1 MNEFRSVPQNVEAEA
16 ALLGA
21 LMIDNRIM
29 DRVADLIDADDFFEP
44 VHGRLFTAI
53 GREIS
58 EGRLTTPI
66 TIKPMVEHDPGVIA
80 LGGPTYLAKLTGS
93 GAALIGA
100 TDFAKQVADL
110 GKRRRLLEALN
121 AAQDELCYQPQS
133 HREWLDNDVKSI
145 ADVLEGLDSAM
156 SGALERHR
164 QAKGVSF
171 ARAFDATLEQIEQEA
186 SGGLTDGLS
195 VVGLDDW
202 NHLTGTMR
210 RGEVVILA
218 GRPSMGKTAIGLS
231 AALASARGGNG
242 TLFVSLE
249 MSVQE
254 LTKRAITDV
263 IFVYGRSASFD
274 AVQRGKFTHW
284 DREAIADA
292 RETIKSW
299 PLILHEDAGLKI
311 GRLAMMVRRY
321 QRQMVAKGQSLDV
334 VFIDYLGLVRGDGAK
349 QKRYEEVGEISRTL
363 KTIARE
369 LNVAIVV
376 LAQLNR
382 EVERRDDKR
391 PQLSDLR
398 DSGEIEQDADT
409 VIFVYREQYYLE
421 RSEPEPSDKK
431 RSDWELAMQA
441 ARDRVELISAKVRK
455 GQISKRNCYFF
466 ASHQAVRGS
475 NFMSGRER

>member
-1 MNEFRSVPQNVEAEA
+1 MTEARSIPQNVEAEA

-29 DRVADLIDADDFFEP
+29 DRVADLIDAEDFFEP
-44 VHGRLFTAI
+44 VHGRLFAVI

-58 EGRLTTPI
+58 EGRLVTPI
-66 TIKPMVEHDPGVIA
+66 TVKPMVEHDPGIIE
-80 LGGPTYLAKLTGS
+80 LGGPSYLAQLTGS
-93 GAALIGA
+93 GAGLIGA
-100 TDFAKQVADL
+100 VDFAKQIADL
-110 GKRRRLLEALN
+110 GKRRRLNTELDRVISRISDMKETDG
-121 AAQDELCYQPQS
+121 DEGYQP
-133 HREWLDNDVKSI
+133 I
-145 ADVLEGLDSAM
+145 SAIIEEM
-156 SGALERHR
+156 DAALSQALQRHR
-164 QAKGVSF
+164 QSKGVSF
-171 ARAFDATLEQIEQEA
+171 AQAFDTTLEHIEQEA
-186 SGGLTDGLS
+186 SGGSTDGLS
-195 VVGLDDW
+195 VAGLDDW

-263 IFVYGRSASFD
+263 IFEYGRSASFD

-284 DREAIADA
+284 DREAIAAA
-292 RETIKSW
+292 REKIKSW
-299 PLILHEDAGLKI
+299 PLMLHEDAGLKI

-334 VFIDYLGLVRGDGAK
+334 VFIDYLGLVRGDGSK

-421 RSEPEPSDKK
+421 RSEPEPGDKK
-431 RSDWELAMQA
+431 RPDWELAMEA
-441 ARDRVELISAKVRK
+441 SRDRVELISAKVRK